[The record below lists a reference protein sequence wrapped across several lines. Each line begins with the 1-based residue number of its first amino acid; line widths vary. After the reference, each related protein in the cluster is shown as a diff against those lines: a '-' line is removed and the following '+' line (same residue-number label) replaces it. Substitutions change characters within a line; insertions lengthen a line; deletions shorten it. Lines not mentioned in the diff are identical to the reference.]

1 MKKIYSTYGIL
12 YILFIFFLI
21 FLLPLL
27 CLWIFPEIK
36 QDQNYSYSGNIPETV
51 TIYLTK
57 EEKYKTIPF
66 EDYVAGV
73 VASEMPASF
82 ETEALKAQA
91 VASRTYALGKIKSGA
106 ELCDSVHCQVYR
118 SDNISDHVR
127 NAVKETSGQVLL
139 YKGELASHTLF
150 FASSAGKT
158 ENSEDVFTNPV
169 PYLVSVASN
178 DEPGATHKK
187 ENFTISF
194 SELKKT
200 LEESFPEKN
209 FGELNKNNIK
219 IKSYT
224 RGGRVRE
231 IQTGNE
237 ILSGT
242 EIRSSLK
249 LFSSRIQ
256 LSFKDN
262 TITFTTSGSG
272 HGVGMSQYGANG
284 MAKDGKTYKKILSHY
299 YKGTKVSL

>member
-1 MKKIYSTYGIL
+1 MKKKHSAYAMI

-21 FLLPLL
+21 FLLPLS

-36 QDQNYSYSGNIPETV
+36 QNQNYSYSGNIPETV
-51 TIYLTK
+51 NLYLTK

-91 VASRTYALGKIKSGA
+91 VASRTYALGKIKAGA

-118 SDNISDHVR
+118 SDNISDRVKAAVR
-127 NAVKETSGQVLL
+127 ETSGQVLL
-139 YKGELASHTLF
+139 YKGDLASHALF

-158 ENSEDVFTNPV
+158 ENSEDVFANQI
-169 PYLVSVASN
+169 PYLTSVSSDN
-178 DEPGATHKK
+178 EPDATHKK
-187 ENFTISF
+187 E
-194 SELKKT
+194 ELKM
-200 LEESFPEKN
+200 SFPDFQQKLETAFPDKT
-209 FGELNKNNIK
+209 FGLLNKNNVK
-219 IKSYT
+219 ILSYT
-224 RGGRVRE
+224 KGKRVKQ
-231 IQTGNE
+231 IQTGEE

-242 EIRSSLK
+242 EIRSALS

-262 TITFTTSGSG
+262 EIIFTTGGSG

-284 MAKDGKTYKKILSHY
+284 MAKDGKSYKKILSHY
-299 YKGTKVSL
+299 YKGTRVSQ